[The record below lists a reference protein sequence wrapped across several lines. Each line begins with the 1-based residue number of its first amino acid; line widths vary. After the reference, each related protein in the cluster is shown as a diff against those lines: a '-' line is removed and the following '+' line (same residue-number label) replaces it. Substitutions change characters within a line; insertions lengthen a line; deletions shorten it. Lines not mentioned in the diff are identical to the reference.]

1 MDHKEISRQFT
12 EAGKISFEDTQGQG
26 FDWVKVEQWRPEM
39 DGLFLIHEIY
49 QLKSLVGNFSEIALD
64 IVEYAADETI
74 FLSPQPSWN
83 INKGKSGGLIKFAL
97 VGSPYWKQILQQIRE
112 IVFLKWEDE
121 KRSSVIK
128 GGQAFPFTRKSKL
141 MGLYEDGRVK
151 IING

>member
-12 EAGKISFEDTQGQG
+12 ETGKISFEDTQGQG

-112 IVFLKWEDE
+112 IVF
-121 KRSSVIK
+121 
-128 GGQAFPFTRKSKL
+128 
-141 MGLYEDGRVK
+141 
-151 IING
+151 

>member
-1 MDHKEISRQFT
+1 MDNKEISKQFSGD
-12 EAGKISFEDTQGQG
+12 GKISFEDPNGLS
-26 FDWVKVEQWRPEM
+26 FEWIKVEQWTPEM
-39 DGLFLIHEIY
+39 EGCFLIHEIY

-97 VGSPYWKQILQQIRE
+97 VGVPYWKQILQQIGE
-112 IVFLKWEDE
+112 IVFLQWKAEVGP
-121 KRSSVIK
+121 STIK
-128 GGQAFPFTRKSKL
+128 GTQAFPFTRKSKL